1 MISTLAFCVGLW
13 GDELRPRLIADTLRV
28 STANLHLLAGRP
40 LESLKNGATVTFDF
54 ELAVLNETRLVQAR
68 TAERF
73 VFSYDLW
80 AERFSVVQL
89 TTRETRQPSAS
100 TANLVAD
107 AAEQWCLDRLAL
119 PAASLDRA
127 RPLRLRLEMRAD
139 EPRRAGADGAPEP
152 PVSLTTLIDL
162 FSRPARREQRYWV
175 LESSPFRLDTL
186 K

>member
-13 GDELRPRLIADTLRV
+13 GDELRPRLFGDTLRV
-28 STANLHLLAGRP
+28 GSGNLRLLAGRP
-40 LESLKNGATVTFDF
+40 LAPLKNGATVTFDF
-54 ELAVLNETRLVQAR
+54 QLTALNETRLIQAR

-89 TTRETRQPSAS
+89 TARDAKQARAGSS
-100 TANLVAD
+100 NLVAD
-107 AAEQWCLDRLAL
+107 AAEQWCLERLAL
-119 PAASLDRA
+119 STSTLDRT

-139 EPRRAGADGAPEP
+139 EARRAGQSEP
-152 PVSLTTLIDL
+152 PISLATLIDL
-162 FSRPARREQRYWV
+162 FSRPARREQRFWV